1 MSPGST
7 LRVFHLISPEISDN
21 TPQRRKPQTAVTV
34 PRLILFVFFSMLNDV
49 TDCSYGT
56 LFVNIIGQDPELKY
70 NNFYTFKCTLRLRL
84 LADSL
89 IQFSI
94 KTMLGIYHIFHSDES
109 SCVFLF
115 FFGGISSSSRLAT

>member
-7 LRVFHLISPEISDN
+7 LRVFHLIFPEVSDN

-56 LFVNIIGQDPELKY
+56 FVVNIIGQDPELKY
-70 NNFYTFKCTLRLRL
+70 NNFL
-84 LADSL
+84 D
-89 IQFSI
+89 I
-94 KTMLGIYHIFHSDES
+94 
-109 SCVFLF
+109 
-115 FFGGISSSSRLAT
+115 